1 MVRISPKYRRLHQ
14 TGKVPIT
21 NWHAFGPES
30 EHKEGD
36 RYHAVV
42 NKGPETQDTFVRR
55 ILGKDKSE
63 RLPVLALNDEGH
75 HCWRPISDTED
86 GASLSAEERQALKDE
101 AEEARVWLDGLDRIN
116 NCGLAGAGKPG
127 SRSRSICR
135 QGRFTSRAAII
146 PRASPFRGW
155 SAISGWRT
163 RSRAGSSKFRVATGW
178 PDPKFFR
185 LWERI
190 KERLQPG
197 EPCPKC
203 GKPSGGPNAAAVI
216 ARLGAFLALLGDGKW
231 AGNSSSARRPR
242 VIQNPSADFAQKAL
256 A

>member
-1 MVRISPKYRRLHQ
+1 LVRISPKYRRLQQ

-30 EHKEGD
+30 EHNEGD

-42 NKGPETQDTFVRR
+42 NKGPKTPDIFVQR

-63 RLPVLALNDEGH
+63 RLPILALNDEGR
-75 HCWRPISDTED
+75 HCWRPISDTQD
-86 GASLSAEERQALKDE
+86 GASLIAEERQALKDE

-116 NCGLAGAGKPG
+116 NCGLSGAGKPG
-127 SRSRSICR
+127 IALAVDLSATPFYIKGCNHPEGQPFPRLVSDF
-135 QGRFTSRAAII
+135 GLADAIESGIVKI
-146 PRASPFRGW
+146 PRLP
-155 SAISGWRT
+155 
-163 RSRAGSSKFRVATGW
+163 VLDATGW

-197 EPCPKC
+197 
-203 GKPSGGPNAAAVI
+203 
-216 ARLGAFLALLGDGKW
+216 GALPEM
-231 AGNSSSARRPR
+231 R
-242 VIQNPSADFAQKAL
+242 
-256 A
+256 